1 MKKRWRGVMR
11 YHSPREMTLGNQ
23 ARHVRKVSYGLK
35 TAERWAVIEAA
46 IIMSERIAPDSVL
59 VPIPRSNGD
68 RGPNRVLAELLS
80 EFVPGSRVLN
90 LVKRATPLQSSLER
104 RHQGVPGWPAL
115 VQAASMKKTRPIPR
129 GVPVVLIDNIL
140 VTGATM
146 EGAWIAMGRP
156 KNVTGLA
163 YAYGREVLT

>member
-1 MKKRWRGVMR
+1 MR
-11 YHSPREMTLGNQ
+11 YRSPREKKLGNQ
-23 ARHVRKVSYGLK
+23 ERRIRRVSYSLK

-46 IIMSERIAPDSVL
+46 IVMSEHIDPDSVL

-68 RGPNRVLAELLS
+68 CRPNQVLAELLS
-80 EFVPGSRVLN
+80 EFVPGSRVMN
-90 LVKRATPLQSSLER
+90 LVKRVAPLQSSLER
-104 RHQGVPGWPAL
+104 RHQGVPGWSAL
-115 VQAASMKKTRPIPR
+115 IQAASMKTTRSVPR

-163 YAYGREVLT
+163 YAYGKEVLEHP